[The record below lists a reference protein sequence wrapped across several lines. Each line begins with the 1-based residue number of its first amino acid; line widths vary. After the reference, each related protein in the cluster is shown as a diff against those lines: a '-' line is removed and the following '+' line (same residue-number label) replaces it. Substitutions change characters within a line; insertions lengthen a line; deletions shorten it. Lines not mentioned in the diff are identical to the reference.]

1 MFVLD
6 VYSGSIISMYER
18 YKISDINK
26 VRDQE
31 LLMDYSVVQQ
41 AMSHAL
47 NPESESVVK
56 ELSEVLEEEVLY
68 RMGKWRS
75 QATEFS
81 ARIFNTLTGCDADVQ
96 VDIYGRGRNC
106 VKY

>member
-1 MFVLD
+1 MSVLD

-18 YKISDINK
+18 YKKSDIDK

-41 AMSHAL
+41 AQSHAL
-47 NPESESVVK
+47 NPEASSVVR
-56 ELSEVLEEEVLY
+56 ELSEFLESEVLY
-68 RMGKWRS
+68 RMGKWRA

-96 VDIYGRGRNC
+96 VDIYG
-106 VKY
+106 K